1 MTLILGR
8 SDLLGVLDTHTCVDR
23 LWSGFTADP
32 AAIEGQRV
40 RTGLPGPGTATALL
54 PGLLPDVPAYSV
66 KVNAE
71 FPDARPAV
79 RGVVCLHDLVS
90 GELLALLDSATLTAW
105 RTGLAAALGTH
116 SLARYDADVLGI
128 VGCGAQAGLCAR
140 GLIGLRPISHMVVAD
155 TDRERADA
163 FAGRC
168 STEFGVAVHLVDG
181 ATAVAAQSDI
191 VLTATRARQTVLDRD
206 DARPGAHYTSLGADE
221 PGRGELSADLL
232 RAARVIVDDLALAL
246 ADGPVGNAGLDA
258 SAVHGTLRDVLT
270 GATAARDSDD
280 TITVYAPIG
289 LPWQDLAL
297 AWLAYRAAEDA
308 EGRGESGTG
317 ARFDF
322 LE

>member
-8 SDLLGVLDTHTCVDR
+8 SDLLSVLDTHTCVDR
-23 LWSGFTADP
+23 LWSGFTAEP
-32 AAIEGQRV
+32 ASIEGQRV
-40 RTGLPGPGTATALL
+40 RTDLPGPGTATALL

-66 KVNAE
+66 KVNAK

-128 VGCGAQAGLCAR
+128 VGCGAQAGLFAR
-140 GLIGLRPISHMVVAD
+140 GLIGLRPISEMVVTD
-155 TDRERADA
+155 IDRERADA

-168 STEFGVAVHLVDG
+168 STEFGVAVRIVDD
-181 ATAVAAQSDI
+181 AAAVAAQADI
-191 VLTATRARQTVLDRD
+191 VLTATLDRD

-221 PGRGELSADLL
+221 PGKVELSADLL
-232 RAARVIVDDLALAL
+232 RASRLIVDDLKLAV
-246 ADGPVGNAGLDA
+246 AGGPVGNAGLDG

-270 GATAARDSDD
+270 GAIAARDSDD

-297 AWLAYRAAEDA
+297 AWLAYRAAEET
-308 EGRGESGTG
+308 EGRGEGGTG
-317 ARFDF
+317 TRFEF